1 MSLPAMLGPT
11 RGPVTQEL
19 SGDLQRWRAAAL
31 GGLGAVSAWSTSLSL
46 LLHLVPVWASPPC
59 PPRAPA
65 GPGPQAM
72 VRLSSAPSGCPGG
85 ACGTSEG
92 PEAAELQPAV
102 HRHQDPA
109 PPPPPAHGASDMQA
123 QKGRGPGSRPQ
134 PPFLPSPGGH
144 GSCAPVPGQPSLPIC
159 YRPVPP
165 ALGKPPP
172 AAGSQS
178 PPPCAG
184 QGGCGGGVGLGVGQ
198 SWQEDHLP
206 WHGGQWLLLAEC
218 HHQAWLRAHVPL
230 GVPCPA
236 LRGTLGRVSGP

>member
-109 PPPPPAHGASDMQA
+109 PPPPRSWGLRYAGSEREGAWLTPTAPIPAFP
-123 QKGRGPGSRPQ
+123 GRTRLMRPCPGPAQ
-134 PPFLPSPGGH
+134 PPHLLQTSATSPRE
-144 GSCAPVPGQPSLPIC
+144 APTC
-159 YRPVPP
+159 CR
-165 ALGKPPP
+165 
-172 AAGSQS
+172 
-178 PPPCAG
+178 
-184 QGGCGGGVGLGVGQ
+184 
-198 SWQEDHLP
+198 
-206 WHGGQWLLLAEC
+206 
-218 HHQAWLRAHVPL
+218 
-230 GVPCPA
+230 
-236 LRGTLGRVSGP
+236 

>member
-109 PPPPPAHGASDMQA
+109 PPPPPLMGPQICRLRKGGGLAHAHSPHSCLPRADTAHAPLSRASPA
-123 QKGRGPGSRPQ
+123 S
-134 PPFLPSPGGH
+134 PSATDQCH
-144 GSCAPVPGQPSLPIC
+144 QPS
-159 YRPVPP
+159 
-165 ALGKPPP
+165 
-172 AAGSQS
+172 GS
-178 PPPCAG
+178 P
-184 QGGCGGGVGLGVGQ
+184 
-198 SWQEDHLP
+198 HLL
-206 WHGGQWLLLAEC
+206 QVASLLLPVLAKE
-218 HHQAWLRAHVPL
+218 AAVEEWGWGLARAGKRTTCL
-230 GVPCPA
+230 GM
-236 LRGTLGRVSGP
+236 GGSGCCWRSATIRPG